1 MPTQNKLKFWLL
13 IILVIFAVLALWAFG
28 VHESMHILAC
38 DASGL
43 QGSLVD
49 YRTGNCADLDTA
61 PSWTFFLVKSA
72 PYLADILAAVF
83 LWFLARRLDFV
94 GLLKG
99 GTRGVAIFAAMN
111 AWALAV
117 LFDVASNYAGSLIG
131 FTDFFSIIAFDKA
144 LLVPAMVVTFVAL
157 LFTMLFFWEECIE
170 IKPKLNRK
178 TSRR

>member
-1 MPTQNKLKFWLL
+1 MLLMSSKLKIWL
-13 IILVIFAVLALWAFG
+13 IIIPLIFVVLALWAFG

-49 YRTGNCADLDTA
+49 YRTGNCAGLDTA
-61 PSWTFFLVKSA
+61 SSATFFLVKSA
-72 PYLADILAAVF
+72 PYLVDVLAALL

-94 GLLKG
+94 CLLKG
-99 GTRGVAIFAAMN
+99 GTRGVAIFAALN

-157 LFTMLFFWEECIE
+157 LFTMLFFWEEWM
-170 IKPKLNRK
+170 KLRPQL
-178 TSRR
+178 RGR